1 MKTIKTI
8 LALIIAINI
17 AKLNAQELQL
27 NTSKSAITWTGK
39 AAFNAYSLTG
49 TLEANKGTITIEN
62 DQILDLEIQI
72 DMKSLDHDNSDLK
85 RHLRSKDFFEV
96 ATYTKA
102 TFKMTKSAIIKDKK
116 AVLIGHMTIKGITK
130 EEMINISFCDNKL
143 TFEQTMDRT
152 QYGIKFNSPSFFK
165 KMKENAIADNFILK
179 GHFTFE

>member
-8 LALIIAINI
+8 LVLIIAINI

-27 NTSKSAITWTGK
+27 NTSKSSITWTGK

-49 TLEANKGTITIEN
+49 TLQANKGTITIKN

-96 ATYTKA
+96 NTFTKA
-102 TFKMTKSAIIKDKK
+102 SFKMTEP
-116 AVLIGHMTIKGITK
+116 VLIEKNKVILIGDMTIKDVTK
-130 EEMINISFCDNKL
+130 EETIIATLKDNTLSFKHV
-143 TFEQTMDRT
+143 MDRT
-152 QYGIKFNSPSFFK
+152 NYGIKFNSPSFFK